1 MRAASLA
8 TERRRILA
16 ALAADLATERRNVL
30 EALAG
35 DRLNSSAIARSIHSS
50 AADPDQS
57 LLFPALHKLEADGR
71 LKAEWRPGIDGR
83 QHRTYRKRRLVPF
96 GIAH

>member
-8 TERRRILA
+8 TERRH
-16 ALAADLATERRNVL
+16 VL

-50 AADPDQS
+50 AGETDQS
-57 LLFPALHKLEADGR
+57 LLFPALHSLEADGR
-71 LKAEWRPGIDGR
+71 LTAEWQLGTDGR

-96 GIAH
+96 GIAR